1 MQLFLLYYG
10 TTLCLKMQMF
20 VMPRFLFFYP
30 IKIDILVAFERKKT
44 EHGLRVESA
53 MYNKPLYSENLF
65 AAL

>member
-44 EHGLRVESA
+44 EHGLGKT
-53 MYNKPLYSENLF
+53 YQI
-65 AAL
+65 